1 MRILDDYFEPERIL
15 TYIDALTFS
24 KAEFESLKKLAKLER
39 KKFSLEYQKFIIER
53 QLPKETTCNEYI
65 TKRLLSKRLYSTD
78 YNDKSTIRREIIYAN
93 ALLPNDEEVEELLT
107 KNGYTYEHLIEVMK
121 VRKYILDIIK
131 YKNNTI
137 PDAILLQQ
145 IKTYKNYVTAIIA
158 LFKDKFQID
167 NATII
172 LNRICEILATHK
184 TYFEDKKHSK

>member
-24 KAEFESLKKLAKLER
+24 KAEFESLKKLAKIER